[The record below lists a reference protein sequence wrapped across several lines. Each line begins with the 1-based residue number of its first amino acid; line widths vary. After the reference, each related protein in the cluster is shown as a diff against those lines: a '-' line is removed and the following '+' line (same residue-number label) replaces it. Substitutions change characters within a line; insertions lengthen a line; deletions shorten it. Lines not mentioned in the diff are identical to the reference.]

1 MREIEIKVRLR
12 DKKGCWLRWRLR
24 VLFSARSSVGLP
36 GEAGGDGTVTV
47 RERDTTEQRRVRVG
61 EL

>member
-1 MREIEIKVRLR
+1 
-12 DKKGCWLRWRLR
+12 

>member
-1 MREIEIKVRLR
+1 VWS
-12 DKKGCWLRWRLR
+12 GGSSGGWR
-24 VLFSARSSVGLP
+24 